1 MKKLIIVRH
10 AKAEQIGESQR
21 DFERAL
27 AKRGEKDAPLV
38 AEVLKNKGIR
48 PDIILSSPAKRAK
61 QTALLFAEVVGYSK
75 EQIAFWEEMYG
86 YFNISQLSYMIK
98 ESDKNSNTVFIF
110 GHNPTFADL
119 GYRFTE
125 EFNYHL
131 PTSGA
136 IGLELDINNWD
147 ELRPSCGKLSF
158 FEYPK
163 KHK

>member
-1 MKKLIIVRH
+1 MKNLIIVRH
-10 AKAEQIGESQR
+10 AKAEQIGEGQR
-21 DFERAL
+21 DFDRAL

-38 AEVLKNKGIR
+38 ANILKNNQII
-48 PDIILSSPAKRAK
+48 PDLIVSSPAKRAL
-61 QTALLFAEVVGYSK
+61 QTARLFAEVLGYEPDK
-75 EQIAFWEEMYG
+75 IAYWEEMYG
-86 YFNISQLSYMIK
+86 YFSISQLSGMIL
-98 ESDKNSNTVFIF
+98 ESDKESRTVMIF

-125 EFNYHL
+125 EFAFHL

-136 IGLELDINNWD
+136 IGIELEIDDWKD
-147 ELRPSCGKLSF
+147 LRPYTGKLKF